1 MKYPV
6 GNPEE
11 HHLHYNIKKWGK
23 QVSFYILRDISE
35 NVTFVQLMD
44 SVVNVNHAVSIV
56 GYCIF
61 EYNYTKAL
69 SLTPY

>member
-1 MKYPV
+1 MKDQV
-6 GNPEE
+6 NNLGTKR
-11 HHLHYNIKKWGK
+11 LDYNINKWLK

-44 SVVNVNHAVSIV
+44 SVGNVNHAVSIV

-61 EYNYTKAL
+61 ESN
-69 SLTPY
+69 